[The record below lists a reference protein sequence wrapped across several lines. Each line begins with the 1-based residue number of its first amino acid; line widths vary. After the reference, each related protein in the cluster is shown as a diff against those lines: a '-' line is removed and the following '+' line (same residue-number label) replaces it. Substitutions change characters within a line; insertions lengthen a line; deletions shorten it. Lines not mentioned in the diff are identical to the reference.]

1 MIKKTLVSAFLLAST
16 TAFSNMTVTTTI
28 YPLYSIAKEI
38 GGDKIK
44 LQNLIPFGVEA
55 HGFDPTPADMAKLS
69 KSDIFITSSDSM
81 EPWKDKIVK
90 SLKIEQKVF
99 DMSEHVKL
107 RTLQEDNDKHHE
119 DEEDEKDKK
128 GNKHEHEHEH
138 DGMDPHYWVS
148 LNNYIL
154 MTETITKLFI
164 EKDSTNKDFYI
175 QNSNNYLT
183 KVKALKEKYDLS
195 MATCTNKKILVNH
208 DAFGYFADDYG
219 VKQYSISGMSP
230 EDKPSAKQISELINL
245 VKNEKINTVFFE
257 EFASPKVA
265 QTIAK
270 AANVK
275 IDTLRPGENISK
287 EENKRGY
294 GYLQI
299 MEDNLEK
306 LKFAMDCK

>member
-1 MIKKTLVSAFLLAST
+1 MLKKTLTTVFLFAST

-38 GGDKIK
+38 GADKIK

-90 SLKIEQKVF
+90 SLKIEEKVF
-99 DMSEHVKL
+99 DMSKYVKL
-107 RTLQEDNDKHHE
+107 RTLQEENDEHHE
-119 DEEDEKDKK
+119 DEK
-128 GNKHEHEHEH
+128 GHKHEHE
-138 DGMDPHYWVS
+138 GIDPHYWVS

-164 EKDSTNKDFYI
+164 EKDSVNKDFYI
-175 QNSNNYLT
+175 QNSNNYLA
-183 KVKALKEKYDLS
+183 KIKALKEKYDLS

-270 AANVK
+270 ATNAK
-275 IDTLRPGENISK
+275 IDALRPAENISK
-287 EENKRGY
+287 DENKKSY

>member
-1 MIKKTLVSAFLLAST
+1 MLKKTLTTVFLFAST

-38 GGDKIK
+38 GADKIK

-90 SLKIEQKVF
+90 SLKIEEKVF
-99 DMSEHVKL
+99 DMSKYVKL
-107 RTLQEDNDKHHE
+107 RTLQEENDEHHE
-119 DEEDEKDKK
+119 DEK
-128 GNKHEHEHEH
+128 GHKHEHDHDHEHE
-138 DGMDPHYWVS
+138 GIDPHYWVS

-164 EKDSTNKDFYI
+164 EKDSVNKDFYI
-175 QNSNNYLT
+175 QNSNNYLA
-183 KVKALKEKYDLS
+183 KIKALKEKYDLS

-270 AANVK
+270 VTNAK
-275 IDTLRPGENISK
+275 IDALRPAENISK
-287 EENKRGY
+287 DENKKSY

>member
-1 MIKKTLVSAFLLAST
+1 MLKKTLTTVFLFAST

-38 GGDKIK
+38 GADKIK

-69 KSDIFITSSDSM
+69 KSDILITSSDSM

-90 SLKIEQKVF
+90 SLKIEEKVF
-99 DMSEHVKL
+99 DMSKYVKL
-107 RTLQEDNDKHHE
+107 RTLQEENDEHHE
-119 DEEDEKDKK
+119 DEK
-128 GNKHEHEHEH
+128 GHKHEHEHEH
-138 DGMDPHYWVS
+138 EGIDPHYWVS

-164 EKDSTNKDFYI
+164 EKDSVNKDFYI
-175 QNSNNYLT
+175 QNSNNYLA
-183 KVKALKEKYDLS
+183 KIKALKEKYDLS

-270 AANVK
+270 VTNAK
-275 IDTLRPGENISK
+275 IDALRPAENISK
-287 EENKRGY
+287 DENKKSY

>member
-1 MIKKTLVSAFLLAST
+1 MLKKTLTTVFLFAST

-38 GGDKIK
+38 GADKIK

-90 SLKIEQKVF
+90 SLKIEEKVF
-99 DMSEHVKL
+99 DMSKYVKL
-107 RTLQEDNDKHHE
+107 RTLQEENDEHHE
-119 DEEDEKDKK
+119 DEK
-128 GNKHEHEHEH
+128 GHKHEHDHEHE
-138 DGMDPHYWVS
+138 GIDPHYWVS

-154 MTETITKLFI
+154 MTESITKLFI
-164 EKDSTNKDFYI
+164 EKDSVNKDFYI
-175 QNSNNYLT
+175 QNSNNYLA
-183 KVKALKEKYDLS
+183 KIKALKEKYDLS
-195 MATCTNKKILVNH
+195 MDTCTNKKILVNH

-270 AANVK
+270 ATNAK
-275 IDTLRPGENISK
+275 IDALRPAENISK
-287 EENKRGY
+287 DENKKSY

>member
-1 MIKKTLVSAFLLAST
+1 MIKKTLVTAFLLATT
-16 TAFSNMTVTTTI
+16 TAFSNITVTTTI
-28 YPLYSIAKEI
+28 YPLYNIAKEV
-38 GGDKIK
+38 GADKIN

-55 HGFDPTPADMAKLS
+55 HGFDPTPSDMTKLS
-69 KSDIFITSSDSM
+69 KSDIFITSSNSM

-107 RTLQEDNDKHHE
+107 RTIEEKEHDHHEDKHHKHNDKHDHE
-119 DEEDEKDKK
+119 NEAI
-128 GNKHEHEHEH
+128 
-138 DGMDPHYWVS
+138 DPHYWVS

-154 MTETITKLFI
+154 MTEAITKLFI
-164 EKDSTNKDFYI
+164 EKDSANKDFYI
-175 QNSNNYLT
+175 QNSNNYLE
-183 KVKALKEKYDLS
+183 KIKGLKEKFDSS

-230 EDKPSAKQISELINL
+230 DDKPSAKQISELITL
-245 VKNEKINTVFFE
+245 VKNEEINTVFFE

-270 AANVK
+270 ATNVK
-275 IDTLRPGENISK
+275 IDTLRPAENISK
-287 EENKRGY
+287 EENKKGF

-299 MEDNLEK
+299 MEENLEK
-306 LKFAMDCK
+306 LKFAMNCK

>member
-16 TAFSNMTVTTTI
+16 TAFSNMTATTTI
-28 YPLYSIAKEI
+28 YPLYSIAKEV

-69 KSDIFITSSDSM
+69 KSDLFITSSDSM

-90 SLKIEQKVF
+90 SLKIEDKVF

-107 RTLQEDNDKHHE
+107 KEIQEEN
-119 DEEDEKDKK
+119 EE
-128 GNKHEHEHEH
+128 HHEH
-138 DGMDPHYWVS
+138 DHDHGTFDPHYWVS

-154 MTETITKLFI
+154 MTEAIIKLFI
-164 EKDSTNKDFYI
+164 KKDSVNKDFYI
-175 QNSNNYLT
+175 QNSNNYLI
-183 KVKALKEKYDLS
+183 KVKALKEKYDSS
-195 MATCTNKKILVNH
+195 MLTCTNKKILVNH
-208 DAFGYFADDYG
+208 DAFAYFADDYG

-230 EDKPSAKQISELINL
+230 EDKPSAKQIADLIDL

-270 AANVK
+270 ATNVK
-275 IDTLRPGENISK
+275 IDTLRPAENISK
-287 EENKRGY
+287 EENKKGY

-299 MEDNLEK
+299 MEENLEK

>member
-138 DGMDPHYWVS
+138 DVMDPHYWVS

>member
-1 MIKKTLVSAFLLAST
+1 MIKKTLVTAFLLAATS
-16 TAFSNMTVTTTI
+16 AFSNITVTTTI
-28 YPLYSIAKEI
+28 YPLYNIAKEV
-38 GGDKIK
+38 GADKIN

-55 HGFDPTPADMAKLS
+55 HGFDPTPSDMAKLS

-81 EPWKDKIVK
+81 EPWKNKIVK
-90 SLKIEQKVF
+90 SLKIEEKVF

-107 RTLQEDNDKHHE
+107 RNIQEEEHEQHE
-119 DEEDEKDKK
+119 DEK
-128 GNKHEHEHEH
+128 GHKHKHNHEHE
-138 DGMDPHYWVS
+138 GIDPHYWVS

-164 EKDSTNKDFYI
+164 EKDSANKDFYI
-175 QNSNNYLT
+175 QNSNNYLE
-183 KVKALKEKYDLS
+183 KIKGLKEKFDSS

-230 EDKPSAKQISELINL
+230 DDKPSAKQISELITL
-245 VKNEKINTVFFE
+245 VKNEEINTIFFE

-270 AANVK
+270 ATNIK
-275 IDTLRPGENISK
+275 IDTLRPAENISK
-287 EENKRGY
+287 EENKKGF

-299 MEDNLEK
+299 MEENLEK
-306 LKFAMDCK
+306 LKFAMNCK

>member
-1 MIKKTLVSAFLLAST
+1 MLKKTLTTVFLFAST

-38 GGDKIK
+38 GADKIK

-90 SLKIEQKVF
+90 SLKIEEKVF
-99 DMSEHVKL
+99 DMSKYVKL
-107 RTLQEDNDKHHE
+107 RTLQEENDEHHE
-119 DEEDEKDKK
+119 DEK
-128 GNKHEHEHEH
+128 GHKHEHDHEHE
-138 DGMDPHYWVS
+138 GIDPHYWVS

-164 EKDSTNKDFYI
+164 EKDSVNKDFYI
-175 QNSNNYLT
+175 QNSNNYLA
-183 KVKALKEKYDLS
+183 KIKALKEKYDLS

-270 AANVK
+270 VTNAK
-275 IDTLRPGENISK
+275 IDALRPAENISK
-287 EENKRGY
+287 DENKKSY

>member
-1 MIKKTLVSAFLLAST
+1 MIKKTLVTAFLLATT
-16 TAFSNMTVTTTI
+16 TAFSNITVTTTI
-28 YPLYSIAKEI
+28 YPLYSIAKEV

-107 RTLQEDNDKHHE
+107 RNIQEEEEHEQHE
-119 DEEDEKDKK
+119 DEK
-128 GNKHEHEHEH
+128 GHKHKHDHEHE
-138 DGMDPHYWVS
+138 GIDPHYWVS

-154 MTETITKLFI
+154 MTEAVTKLFI
-164 EKDSTNKDFYI
+164 EKDSANKDFYI
-175 QNSNNYLT
+175 QNSNNYLEKIKT
-183 KVKALKEKYDLS
+183 LKEKFNSS
-195 MATCTNKKILVNH
+195 MATCTNKNILVNH

-230 EDKPSAKQISELINL
+230 DDKPSAKQISELINL
-245 VKNEKINTVFFE
+245 VKNKKINTVFFE

-270 AANVK
+270 ATNIK
-275 IDTLRPGENISK
+275 IDTLRPAENISK
-287 EENKRGY
+287 EENKKGF

-299 MEDNLEK
+299 MEENLEK

>member
-1 MIKKTLVSAFLLAST
+1 MLKKTLTTVFLFAST

-38 GGDKIK
+38 GADKIK

-90 SLKIEQKVF
+90 SLKIEEKVF
-99 DMSEHVKL
+99 DMSKYVKL
-107 RTLQEDNDKHHE
+107 RTLQEENDEHHE
-119 DEEDEKDKK
+119 DEK
-128 GNKHEHEHEH
+128 GHKHEHDHEHE
-138 DGMDPHYWVS
+138 GIDPHYWVS

-154 MTETITKLFI
+154 MTESITKLFI
-164 EKDSTNKDFYI
+164 EKDSVNKDFYI
-175 QNSNNYLT
+175 QNSNNYLA
-183 KVKALKEKYDLS
+183 KIKALKEKYDLS

-270 AANVK
+270 VTNAK
-275 IDTLRPGENISK
+275 IDALRPAENISK
-287 EENKRGY
+287 DENKKSY

>member
-1 MIKKTLVSAFLLAST
+1 MIKKTLVTAFLLAST

-28 YPLYSIAKEI
+28 YPLYSIAKEV
-38 GGDKIK
+38 GADKIK

-55 HGFDPTPADMAKLS
+55 HGFDPAPADMAKLS
-69 KSDIFITSSDSM
+69 KSDLFITSSDSM

-107 RTLQEDNDKHHE
+107 KEIQEEDNH
-119 DEEDEKDKK
+119 
-128 GNKHEHEHEH
+128 NEHEKEKKEHTHEKHDH
-138 DGMDPHYWVS
+138 DGFDPHYWVS

-154 MTETITKLFI
+154 MTEAITKLFI
-164 EKDSTNKDFYI
+164 EKDSVNKDFYI
-175 QNSNNYLT
+175 QNSNNYLV
-183 KVKALKEKYDLS
+183 KIKALKEKYDLS

-208 DAFGYFADDYG
+208 DAFAYFADDYG

-270 AANVK
+270 ASNVK

-287 EENKRGY
+287 EENKKGY

-299 MEDNLEK
+299 MEENLEK

>member
-1 MIKKTLVSAFLLAST
+1 MIKKTLVTAFLLATT
-16 TAFSNMTVTTTI
+16 TAFSNITVTTTI
-28 YPLYSIAKEI
+28 YPLYSIAKEV
-38 GGDKIK
+38 GADKIN

-55 HGFDPTPADMAKLS
+55 HGFDPTPSDMAKLS
-69 KSDIFITSSDSM
+69 KSDIFITSSDFM

-90 SLKIEQKVF
+90 SLKIEEKVF

-107 RTLQEDNDKHHE
+107 RTIQEEEDEQHE
-119 DEEDEKDKK
+119 DEK
-128 GNKHEHEHEH
+128 GHKHEHNHEHE
-138 DGMDPHYWVS
+138 GIDPHYWVS

-154 MTETITKLFI
+154 MTEAITKLFI
-164 EKDSTNKDFYI
+164 EKDSANKDFYI
-175 QNSNNYLT
+175 QNSNNYLA

-230 EDKPSAKQISELINL
+230 DDKPSAKQISELINL

-270 AANVK
+270 ATNIK
-275 IDTLRPGENISK
+275 IDTLRPAENISK
-287 EENKRGY
+287 EENKKGF

-299 MEDNLEK
+299 MEENLEK
-306 LKFAMDCK
+306 LKFAMNCK

>member
-1 MIKKTLVSAFLLAST
+1 MLKKTLTTVFLFAST

-38 GGDKIK
+38 GADKIK

-90 SLKIEQKVF
+90 SLKIEEKVF
-99 DMSEHVKL
+99 DMSKYVKL
-107 RTLQEDNDKHHE
+107 RTLQEENDEHHE
-119 DEEDEKDKK
+119 DEK
-128 GNKHEHEHEH
+128 GHKHEHDHEHE
-138 DGMDPHYWVS
+138 GIDPHYWVS

-164 EKDSTNKDFYI
+164 EKDSVNKDFYI
-175 QNSNNYLT
+175 QNSNNYLA
-183 KVKALKEKYDLS
+183 KIKALKEKYDLS

-270 AANVK
+270 ATNAK
-275 IDTLRPGENISK
+275 IDALRPAENISK
-287 EENKRGY
+287 DENKKGY

>member
-1 MIKKTLVSAFLLAST
+1 MIKKTLVTAFLLATT
-16 TAFSNMTVTTTI
+16 TAFSNITVTTTI
-28 YPLYSIAKEI
+28 YPLYSIAKEV

-107 RTLQEDNDKHHE
+107 RNIQEEEHEQHE
-119 DEEDEKDKK
+119 DEK
-128 GNKHEHEHEH
+128 GHKHKHDHEHE
-138 DGMDPHYWVS
+138 GIDPHYWVS

-154 MTETITKLFI
+154 MTEAIIKLFI
-164 EKDSTNKDFYI
+164 KKDTTNKDFYI
-175 QNSNNYLT
+175 QNSNNYLE
-183 KVKALKEKYDLS
+183 KVKALKEKFDSS

-230 EDKPSAKQISELINL
+230 DDKPSAKQISELINL
-245 VKNEKINTVFFE
+245 VKNKKINTVFFE

-270 AANVK
+270 ATNIK
-275 IDTLRPGENISK
+275 IDTLRPAENISK
-287 EENKRGY
+287 EENKKGF

-299 MEDNLEK
+299 MEENLEK

>member
-1 MIKKTLVSAFLLAST
+1 MIKKTLATALLLAST
-16 TAFSNMTVTTTI
+16 NLFSLTVTTTI
-28 YPLYSIAKEI
+28 YPLYSIAKEV

-69 KSDIFITSSDSM
+69 KSDIFITSSDEM

-107 RTLQEDNDKHHE
+107 RTIQEENDEHHENKKGDKH
-119 DEEDEKDKK
+119 
-128 GNKHEHEHEH
+128 KHEHEHGEI
-138 DGMDPHYWVS
+138 DPHYWVS

-175 QNSNNYLT
+175 QNSNNYLA

-208 DAFGYFADDYG
+208 DAFGYFADDYE

-230 EDKPSAKQISELINL
+230 EDKPSVKQISELINL

-270 AANVK
+270 ASNVK
-275 IDTLRPGENISK
+275 IDALRPAENISK
-287 EENKRGY
+287 EENKKGY

>member
-1 MIKKTLVSAFLLAST
+1 MIKKTLVTAFLLATT
-16 TAFSNMTVTTTI
+16 TAFSNMSVTTTI
-28 YPLYSIAKEI
+28 YPLYSIAKEV
-38 GGDKIK
+38 GADKIN

-55 HGFDPTPADMAKLS
+55 HGFDPNPSEIAKLS
-69 KSDIFITSSDSM
+69 KSDLFITSSDSM

-99 DMSEHVKL
+99 DMSKHVKL
-107 RTLQEDNDKHHE
+107 REIKEEVHHE
-119 DEEDEKDKK
+119 EENEHQHHT
-128 GNKHEHEHEH
+128 HEHE
-138 DGMDPHYWVS
+138 GIDPHYWVS

-154 MTETITKLFI
+154 MTEAITKLFI
-164 EKDSTNKDFYI
+164 EKDTQNKDFYI

-183 KVKALKEKYDLS
+183 KIKALKNKYDSTL
-195 MATCTNKKILVNH
+195 ATCTNKKILVNH
-208 DAFGYFADDYG
+208 DAFGYFADDYN
-219 VKQYSISGMSP
+219 VKQYTISGMSP
-230 EDKPSAKQISELINL
+230 EDKPSAKQIAELINL

-270 AANVK
+270 ETNIK
-275 IDTLRPGENISK
+275 IDTLRPAENISK
-287 EENKRGY
+287 EENSKGY
-294 GYLQI
+294 GYIQI

>member
-1 MIKKTLVSAFLLAST
+1 MIKKTLVTAFLLATT
-16 TAFSNMTVTTTI
+16 TAFSNITVTTTI
-28 YPLYSIAKEI
+28 YPLYSIAKEV
-38 GGDKIK
+38 GGDKIN

-55 HGFDPTPADMAKLS
+55 HGFDPTPSDMAKLS

-90 SLKIEQKVF
+90 SLKIEEKIF

-107 RTLQEDNDKHHE
+107 RTIQEEEDEQHE
-119 DEEDEKDKK
+119 DEK
-128 GNKHEHEHEH
+128 GHKHKHDHEHE
-138 DGMDPHYWVS
+138 GIAPHYWVS

-154 MTETITKLFI
+154 MTEAITKLFI
-164 EKDSTNKDFYI
+164 EKDSANKDFYI
-175 QNSNNYLT
+175 QNSNNYLE
-183 KVKALKEKYDLS
+183 KIKGLKEKFDSS
-195 MATCTNKKILVNH
+195 MATCTNKNILVNH

-230 EDKPSAKQISELINL
+230 DDKPSAKQISELINL

-270 AANVK
+270 ASNVK
-275 IDTLRPGENISK
+275 TDALRPAENITK
-287 EENKRGY
+287 EENKKGY

-299 MEDNLEK
+299 MEENLEK

>member
-1 MIKKTLVSAFLLAST
+1 MFKKTLTTVFLFAST

-38 GGDKIK
+38 GTDKIK

-90 SLKIEQKVF
+90 SLKIEEKVF
-99 DMSEHVKL
+99 DMSKYVKL
-107 RTLQEDNDKHHE
+107 RTLEEENDEHHE
-119 DEEDEKDKK
+119 DEK
-128 GNKHEHEHEH
+128 GHKHEHDHEHE
-138 DGMDPHYWVS
+138 GIDPHYWVS

-164 EKDSTNKDFYI
+164 EKDSVNKDFYI
-175 QNSNNYLT
+175 QNSNNYLA
-183 KVKALKEKYDLS
+183 KIKALKEKYDLS

-270 AANVK
+270 VTNAK
-275 IDTLRPGENISK
+275 IDALRPAENISK
-287 EENKRGY
+287 DENKKSY

>member
-1 MIKKTLVSAFLLAST
+1 MIKKTLVTAFLLATT
-16 TAFSNMTVTTTI
+16 TAFSNITVTTTI
-28 YPLYSIAKEI
+28 YPLYSIAKEV

-107 RTLQEDNDKHHE
+107 RNIQEEEEHEQHE
-119 DEEDEKDKK
+119 DEK
-128 GNKHEHEHEH
+128 GHKHKHDHEHEEF
-138 DGMDPHYWVS
+138 DPHYWVS

-154 MTETITKLFI
+154 MTEAIIKLFI
-164 EKDSTNKDFYI
+164 KKDTTNKDFYI
-175 QNSNNYLT
+175 QNSNNYLE
-183 KVKALKEKYDLS
+183 KVKALKEKFDSS

-230 EDKPSAKQISELINL
+230 DDKPSAKQISELINL

-270 AANVK
+270 ATNIK
-275 IDTLRPGENISK
+275 IDTLRPAENISK
-287 EENKRGY
+287 EENKKGF

-299 MEDNLEK
+299 MEENLEK
-306 LKFAMDCK
+306 LKFAMNCK

>member
-1 MIKKTLVSAFLLAST
+1 MIKKTLVTAFLLATT
-16 TAFSNMTVTTTI
+16 TAFSNITVTTTI
-28 YPLYSIAKEI
+28 YPLYNIAKEV
-38 GGDKIK
+38 GADKIN

-55 HGFDPTPADMAKLS
+55 HGFDPTPSDMTKLS
-69 KSDIFITSSDSM
+69 KSDIFITSSNSM

-107 RTLQEDNDKHHE
+107 RTIEEKEHDHHEDKHHKHNDKH
-119 DEEDEKDKK
+119 D
-128 GNKHEHEHEH
+128 HEHE
-138 DGMDPHYWVS
+138 GIAPHYWVS

-154 MTETITKLFI
+154 MTEAITKLFI
-164 EKDSTNKDFYI
+164 EKDSANKDFYI
-175 QNSNNYLT
+175 QNSNNYLE
-183 KVKALKEKYDLS
+183 KIKGLKEKFDSS

-230 EDKPSAKQISELINL
+230 DDKPSAKQISELITL
-245 VKNEKINTVFFE
+245 VKNEEINTVFFE

-270 AANVK
+270 ATNIK
-275 IDTLRPGENISK
+275 IDTLRPAENISK
-287 EENKRGY
+287 EENKKGF

-299 MEDNLEK
+299 MEENLEK
-306 LKFAMDCK
+306 LKFAMNCK

>member
-1 MIKKTLVSAFLLAST
+1 MIKKTLVTAFLLATT
-16 TAFSNMTVTTTI
+16 TAFSNITVTTTI
-28 YPLYSIAKEI
+28 YPLYSIAKEV

-107 RTLQEDNDKHHE
+107 RNIQEEEHDHHEDKHHKHN
-119 DEEDEKDKK
+119 D
-128 GNKHEHEHEH
+128 KHEHEHE
-138 DGMDPHYWVS
+138 GFDPHYWVS

-154 MTETITKLFI
+154 MTEAITKLFI
-164 EKDSTNKDFYI
+164 EKDSANKDFYI
-175 QNSNNYLT
+175 QNSNNYLE
-183 KVKALKEKYDLS
+183 KVKALKEKFDSS

-230 EDKPSAKQISELINL
+230 EDKPSAKQISELITL

-270 AANVK
+270 ATNVK
-275 IDTLRPGENISK
+275 IDTLRPAENISK
-287 EENKRGY
+287 EENKKGF

-299 MEDNLEK
+299 MEENLEK

>member
-1 MIKKTLVSAFLLAST
+1 MLKKTLTTVFLFAST

-38 GGDKIK
+38 GADKIK

-69 KSDIFITSSDSM
+69 KSDIFITSSHSM

-90 SLKIEQKVF
+90 SLKIEEKVF
-99 DMSEHVKL
+99 DMSKYVKL
-107 RTLQEDNDKHHE
+107 RTLQEENDEHHE
-119 DEEDEKDKK
+119 DEK
-128 GNKHEHEHEH
+128 GHKHEHDHEHE
-138 DGMDPHYWVS
+138 GIDPHYWVS

-164 EKDSTNKDFYI
+164 EKDSVNKDFYI
-175 QNSNNYLT
+175 QNSNNYLA
-183 KVKALKEKYDLS
+183 KIKALKEKYDLS

-270 AANVK
+270 ATNAK
-275 IDTLRPGENISK
+275 IDALRPAENISK
-287 EENKRGY
+287 DENKKSY

>member
-1 MIKKTLVSAFLLAST
+1 MIKKTLVTALLLAST

-28 YPLYSIAKEI
+28 YPLYNIAKEV

-55 HGFDPTPADMAKLS
+55 HGFDPTPTDMAKLS

-90 SLKIEQKVF
+90 SLNIENKVF

-107 RTLQEDNDKHHE
+107 RTLQEDNDEHH
-119 DEEDEKDKK
+119 EDEKDKK
-128 GNKHEHEHEH
+128 GHKHEHEHEH

-219 VKQYSISGMSP
+219 VKQYSISGISP
-230 EDKPSAKQISELINL
+230 EDKPSAKAISELINL
-245 VKNEKINTVFFE
+245 VKKENINTVFFE

-265 QTIAK
+265 KTIANEAK
-270 AANVK
+270 VK
-275 IDTLRPGENISK
+275 TDALRPAENITK
-287 EENKRGY
+287 DENKKGY

-306 LKFAMDCK
+306 LRFAMNCK

>member
-1 MIKKTLVSAFLLAST
+1 MIKKTLVTAFLLATT
-16 TAFSNMTVTTTI
+16 TAFSNITVTTTI
-28 YPLYSIAKEI
+28 YPLYNIAKEV
-38 GGDKIK
+38 GADKIN

-55 HGFDPTPADMAKLS
+55 HGFDPTPSDMTKLS
-69 KSDIFITSSDSM
+69 KSDIFITSSNSM

-90 SLKIEQKVF
+90 SLKIEEKIF

-107 RTLQEDNDKHHE
+107 RTIQEEEDEQHE
-119 DEEDEKDKK
+119 DEK
-128 GNKHEHEHEH
+128 GHKHKHDHEHE
-138 DGMDPHYWVS
+138 GIAPHYWVS

-154 MTETITKLFI
+154 MTEAITKLFI
-164 EKDSTNKDFYI
+164 EKDSANKDFYI
-175 QNSNNYLT
+175 QNSNNYLE
-183 KVKALKEKYDLS
+183 KIKGLKEKFDSS
-195 MATCTNKKILVNH
+195 MATCTNKNILVNH

-230 EDKPSAKQISELINL
+230 DDKPSAKQISELINL

-270 AANVK
+270 ATNVK
-275 IDTLRPGENISK
+275 IDTLRPAENISK
-287 EENKRGY
+287 EENKKGF

-299 MEDNLEK
+299 MEENLEK
-306 LKFAMDCK
+306 LKFAMNCK

>member
-1 MIKKTLVSAFLLAST
+1 MIKKTLVTAFLLATT
-16 TAFSNMTVTTTI
+16 TAFSNITVTTTI
-28 YPLYSIAKEI
+28 YPLYSIAKEV
-38 GGDKIK
+38 GGDKIN

-107 RTLQEDNDKHHE
+107 RNIQEEEHEQHE
-119 DEEDEKDKK
+119 DEK
-128 GNKHEHEHEH
+128 GHKHKHDHEHE
-138 DGMDPHYWVS
+138 GIDPHYWVS

-154 MTETITKLFI
+154 MTEAITKLFI
-164 EKDSTNKDFYI
+164 EKDSANKDFYI
-175 QNSNNYLT
+175 QNSNNYLE
-183 KVKALKEKYDLS
+183 KIKGLKEKFDSS

-230 EDKPSAKQISELINL
+230 DDKPSAKQISELITL

-270 AANVK
+270 ATNVK
-275 IDTLRPGENISK
+275 IDTLRPAENISK
-287 EENKRGY
+287 EENKKGF

-299 MEDNLEK
+299 MEENLEK
-306 LKFAMDCK
+306 LKFAMNCK

>member
-1 MIKKTLVSAFLLAST
+1 MLKKTLTTVFLFAST

-38 GGDKIK
+38 GADKIK

-69 KSDIFITSSDSM
+69 KSDILITSSDSM

-90 SLKIEQKVF
+90 SLKIEEKVF
-99 DMSEHVKL
+99 DMSKYVKL
-107 RTLQEDNDKHHE
+107 RTLQEENDEHHE
-119 DEEDEKDKK
+119 DEK
-128 GNKHEHEHEH
+128 GHKHEHDHEHE
-138 DGMDPHYWVS
+138 GIDPHYWVS

-164 EKDSTNKDFYI
+164 EKDSVNKDFYI
-175 QNSNNYLT
+175 QNSNNYLA
-183 KVKALKEKYDLS
+183 KIKALKEKYDLS

-270 AANVK
+270 ATNAK
-275 IDTLRPGENISK
+275 IDALRPAENISK
-287 EENKRGY
+287 DENKKSY

>member
-1 MIKKTLVSAFLLAST
+1 MIKKTLVTAFLLAST

-28 YPLYSIAKEI
+28 YPLYIIAKEV
-38 GGDKIK
+38 GADKIK

-55 HGFDPTPADMAKLS
+55 HGFDPAPADMAKLS
-69 KSDIFITSSDSM
+69 KSDLFITSSDSM

-107 RTLQEDNDKHHE
+107 KEIQEEDNH
-119 DEEDEKDKK
+119 
-128 GNKHEHEHEH
+128 NEHEKEKKEHTHEKHDH
-138 DGMDPHYWVS
+138 DGFDPHYWVS

-154 MTETITKLFI
+154 MTEAITKLFI
-164 EKDSTNKDFYI
+164 EKDSVNKDFYI
-175 QNSNNYLT
+175 QNSNNYLV
-183 KVKALKEKYDLS
+183 KIKALKEKYDLS

-208 DAFGYFADDYG
+208 DAFAYFADDYG

-270 AANVK
+270 ASNVK

-287 EENKRGY
+287 EENKKGY
-294 GYLQI
+294 DYIQI
-299 MEDNLEK
+299 MEENLEK

>member
-1 MIKKTLVSAFLLAST
+1 MLKKICFSTMLILASN
-16 TAFSNMTVTTTI
+16 ALADIKVTTTI
-28 YPLYSIAKEI
+28 YPLYSIVKEV

-44 LQNLIPFGVEA
+44 LNNLIPFGVEA
-55 HGFDPTPADMAKLS
+55 HGFDPSPADMAKLS
-69 KSDIFITSSDSM
+69 KSDLFITSGDNM

-90 SLKIEQKVF
+90 SLHIENKVF

-107 RTLQEDNDKHHE
+107 REISEDAQH
-119 DEEDEKDKK
+119 EEDKQDHH
-128 GNKHEHEHEH
+128 GDEH
-138 DGMDPHYWVS
+138 DHSNIDPHYWVS

-154 MTETITKLFI
+154 MTQAITNLFI
-164 EKDSTNKDFYI
+164 EKDSANKDFYT
-175 QNSNNYLT
+175 QNANNYLEKINT
-183 KVKALKEKYDLS
+183 LKAKYDLS

-219 VKQYSISGMSP
+219 VKQYSVSGMSP

-265 QTIAK
+265 KTIAK
-270 AANVK
+270 EANVK
-275 IDTLRPGENISK
+275 TDALRPAENITK
-287 EENKRGY
+287 DENKKDY

-306 LKFAMDCK
+306 LKSAMDCK